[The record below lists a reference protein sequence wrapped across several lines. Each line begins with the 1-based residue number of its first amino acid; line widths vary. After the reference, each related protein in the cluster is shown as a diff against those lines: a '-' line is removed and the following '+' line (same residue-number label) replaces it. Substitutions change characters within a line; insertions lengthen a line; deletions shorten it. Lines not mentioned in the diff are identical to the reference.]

1 MAKLLTCE
9 VALSDGTKQ
18 YYALESYVM
27 QCLLKMAGCTEPT
40 VVSNNDGWAVLYYSA
55 NATYRLLWIDSEK
68 QNTIALIVANYLDDF
83 LSDPS
88 KNALTSAILEGVP
101 NSNSQSCV
109 TIAPIFTLSEV
120 KSAGLMHLSVADAS
134 SYDCGDLPSSNA
146 SGYSVRTVLHAHIRY
161 RLAIMDDDKF
171 KTLVEAW
178 KTCIVKTLSG
188 LPVTFSNVAVQ

>member
-27 QCLLKMAGCTEPT
+27 QCLLKMAGCTKPE
-40 VVSNNDGWAVLYYSA
+40 VAAQNSSNYKVLYAGGVYTFPIVSSTKNKNVA
-55 NATYRLLWIDSEK
+55 W
-68 QNTIALIVANYLDDF
+68 IVAYHLDSF
-83 LSDPS
+83 LSNPE
-88 KNALTSAILEGVP
+88 KNALSSIVLNGKPTLTVQDCVTVAPMIQWDETGFNVYTLTVEEVVSYNTSALQAGHIA
-101 NSNSQSCV
+101 V
-109 TIAPIFTLSEV
+109 T
-120 KSAGLMHLSVADAS
+120 AGALA
-134 SYDCGDLPSSNA
+134 
-146 SGYSVRTVLHAHIRY
+146 VLHAHIRY

-188 LPVTFSNVAVQ
+188 LPVTFSNEAVQ

>member
-27 QCLLKMAGCTEPT
+27 QCLLEMAGCTIPRDSYNLLYNNGVYT
-40 VVSNNDGWAVLYYSA
+40 FQVDSSYKTSNVAW
-55 NATYRLLWIDSEK
+55 
-68 QNTIALIVANYLDDF
+68 IVANY
-83 LSDPS
+83 SDSLFSSPE
-88 KNALTSAILEGVP
+88 KNALSSTVLDGNPTLTE
-101 NSNSQSCV
+101 QDCV
-109 TIAPIFTLSEV
+109 TVAPVVRCELSSYPSPQLTVEKV
-120 KSAGLMHLSVADAS
+120 VSYNADALPTRDS
-134 SYDCGDLPSSNA
+134 SSASNIL
-146 SGYSVRTVLHAHIRY
+146 SVLHAHIRY

-188 LPVTFSNVAVQ
+188 LPVTFSNEAVQ